1 MDARHSG
8 RRANARLAATAAA
21 IAATALL
28 LGAAP
33 AMATVTGSTIT
44 SMTTADGFVSNPV
57 VSPIFSGYDDDAATA
72 QVTVG
77 GTTTT
82 DDNNVAD
89 TVEVRCYYGGGGN
102 YNTLV
107 TGVAVG
113 ADGTFN
119 ATGPAGNLYNYTC
132 RLAAVPST
140 YTNPLDY
147 SKFSGPIYG
156 IGYQEN
162 QPYKITSG
170 PNAGKQY
177 DYFSDAHQLKGA
189 IDVLSS
195 GDCGIDYTSS
205 INAALYDN
213 YQQYGFADCA
223 AWLNTY
229 SGDGFGRSEVQVDG
243 KNAYNSSGADYLSDD
258 GNSHTADH
266 NGNFPGLT
274 DTNTIDPLTGNMTS
288 TESEQLV
295 DCGSAAFPPTAQC
308 DQGTNA
314 TQASFHDTG
323 VHFDRTYQTGVD
335 GQRVTITDTYTSTDG
350 AAHALDVEYD
360 NYSYEDTQVFD
371 FPGSSGFNYYYSGDS
386 VDLPAQA
393 VGTIYTQDAYYPS
406 AEDYS
411 RPSSVTYTTQPDRA
425 FFHATYAFVLQ
436 YRRTIPAGGST
447 SITHVYNYSTT
458 PEGIRAL
465 AGQTQN
471 AASPPAIAIT
481 SPANGS
487 ASASHDVVVSG
498 TASDDSGAP
507 SVAVNG
513 IATPVQP
520 DGSWS
525 RHLDL
530 PTGGNTITAVA
541 TDAAGNT
548 AQAQTTVN
556 VAIAQCTV
564 PKVTGMTTAQAT
576 AALTGAGCKVGAQ
589 TKATSKT
596 VKAGSVIAQSI
607 PAGLVGSLGLP
618 VDLRISLGKFAGAT
632 LASKSIKLNGRSLV
646 VTVKCGSSPV
656 QTGTVKLRTT
666 SGKKKTL
673 GSAAF
678 SCPKGKKRTVHFTI
692 SKTSAKALKK
702 QKKTKAT
709 AFIVARNSTGD
720 SIQKTGKLTIKG

>member
-1 MDARHSG
+1 MR
-8 RRANARLAATAAA
+8 ARLAAVFAAT
-21 IAATALL
+21 AATALL

-33 AMATVTGSTIT
+33 ALATVTGSTIT
-44 SMTTADGFVSNPV
+44 SMTTADGFASNPV
-57 VSPIFSGYDDDAATA
+57 ISPIFSGYDYDAATA

-89 TVEVRCYYGGGGN
+89 TVNVRCYYGDGN
-102 YNTLV
+102 SYKTLV

-119 ATGPAGNLYNYTC
+119 ATGPANNIYEYTC

-140 YTNPLDY
+140 YSGPLDFT
-147 SKFSGPIYG
+147 KFAGPIAG
-156 IGYQEN
+156 TGYQET
-162 QPYKITSG
+162 YKISGG
-170 PNAGKQY
+170 PNDGMEY
-177 DYFSDAHQLKGA
+177 DYYSDAHQLKGA
-189 IDVLSS
+189 IGVYSS
-195 GDCGIDYTSS
+195 GDCGIDETSS

-213 YQQYGFADCA
+213 YDQYGFADCA
-223 AWLNTY
+223 AALFTAG
-229 SGDGFGRSEVQVDG
+229 SGDDYGRSEIQVDG
-243 KNAYNSSGADYLSDD
+243 KNAYNSYGSWDLADD
-258 GNSHTADH
+258 GNSHNPDH
-266 NGNFPGLT
+266 NGNFPVVT
-274 DTNTIDPLTGNMTS
+274 STNKVDPTTGNMTT

-295 DCGSAAFPPTAQC
+295 DCGSAAYPATAQC
-308 DQGTNA
+308 DQGTNT

-335 GQRVTITDTYTSTDG
+335 GQRVTVTDTYTSTDG
-350 AAHALDVEYD
+350 AAHPLDVEYD
-360 NYSYEDTQVFD
+360 NYSYEDTSVFD
-371 FPGSSGFNYYYSGDS
+371 FPGSAGFNYYSQGDS

-406 AEDYS
+406 AQDYS
-411 RPSSVTYTTQPDRA
+411 RPSSLTYMTQPDRA
-425 FFHATYAFVLQ
+425 FFNYNGAEFALQ

-481 SPANGS
+481 SPANGTS
-487 ASASHDVVVSG
+487 SSSHKVVVTG
-498 TASDDSGAP
+498 TASDDGGAP
-507 SVAVNG
+507 SVTVNG

-525 RHLDL
+525 QDLEL

-541 TDAAGNT
+541 TDSAGNQ

-576 AALTGAGCKVGAQ
+576 AALTGAGCKVGSQ

-596 VKAGSVIAQSI
+596 VKSGSVITQSI

-618 VDLRISLGKFAGAT
+618 VDIRISLGKFTGAS

-666 SGKKKTL
+666 SGKKKKTL

-709 AFIVARNSTGD
+709 AFIVARNTTGD
-720 SIQKTGKLTIKG
+720 SASKTGKLTIKG